1 MGCGGTERPSQGGG
15 QGAAARPPAGR
26 YAKSAG
32 SRVIQ
37 CQAEACWYEYKE
49 AVGKGTLISASRWN
63 SSWHGEQN
71 MEPHSRDSRVS
82 SVRGC
87 GFCCE

>member
-49 AVGKGTLISASRWN
+49 AVGKGTADI
-63 SSWHGEQN
+63 
-71 MEPHSRDSRVS
+71 
-82 SVRGC
+82 
-87 GFCCE
+87 GFTVE